1 MVLYTLIFI
10 FLDSKLEDKT
20 FCNEGQHEFPDFNL
34 LLISSRMQF
43 RFVRLKK
50 NDYGEWI
57 IDTYHSSLQDLGMSM
72 EELVVPVHQ
81 TGAAATICEPHHLSL
96 GTVACN
102 HCMLLIEDQ
111 LHKIITGGSAL

>member
-1 MVLYTLIFI
+1 MVSYILIFI

-20 FCNEGQHEFPDFNL
+20 FCTEGQQEFPDFSL

-50 NDYGEWI
+50 NNYGEWF
-57 IDTYHSSLQDLGMSM
+57 IDTYHSNLQDLGMSM

-96 GTVACN
+96 MTVECN
-102 HCMLLIEDQ
+102 HCM
-111 LHKIITGGSAL
+111 